1 MRFKYV
7 KFSVFI
13 FSKNLY
19 SFHMLGFIYRV
30 FHKSD
35 HPNFQGLCLK
45 IITII
50 IIITII
56 LIITNLAH

>member
-1 MRFKYV
+1 
-7 KFSVFI
+7 
-13 FSKNLY
+13 
-19 SFHMLGFIYRV
+19 MLGFIYRV
-30 FHKSD
+30 FHKND